1 MGDHVA
7 RCTGGQRT
15 AVPTSRHSRR
25 AAFVVLAAALFTS
38 CLVLPSEP
46 ASASTV
52 DDSDVLDPKSG
63 AYFGSTL
70 DWSSDGAAEQA
81 QRLGAPSAVY
91 AHESSLPLTDAG
103 LSYLSGF
110 IAQTAME
117 GALPAI
123 MLAPQVELA
132 AIDEDFAAD
141 VASDLAS
148 VLDDPAD
155 PAYIVF
161 APDMNSTWQ
170 PWGQQPAAYRAAFGE
185 LATAIHKD
193 LPGAAM
199 VWSPTWGGGYPF
211 AEATFASGTVQ
222 ELDTNIDGTVSAD
235 DDPYSPYYPGD
246 EAVDWVGLSLYHD
259 DSDGGTAV
267 NTVPADGDFAERLG
281 SAAGETDPVLAQQF
295 YSRYVDGKNKPMM
308 LRTAALYSPSGGGPD
323 ELSIK
328 QAWWQQVFSAVS
340 EGQYDRID
348 VVLWQ
353 DSTATRGAVGESF
366 IDWSASINS
375 ATRSAFVND
384 LMSSDLQLGPVTDR
398 VDSAGREPTSG
409 TTISGLWA
417 WMVVAAVVVGA
428 LTLAL
433 RALYSRNRFRLAYNG
448 PGNRDLRIDMLRGV
462 AIVFVIVNHIGLTSI
477 FQNGTQEAIGVV
489 SGAELF
495 VLFSGAVLGMVYRPK
510 VVAGGIGEV
519 VIRTTRRSWKL
530 YYTAVTVVLIVFFAS
545 QLPFVNASQVTTFTD
560 QGSGAEGSSA
570 SGRVYNLYTNAEQL
584 LGYPVNP
591 QIIVDILSLRLGPWQ
606 FNVMGLYVVLLLLSP
621 LVLWALSRRMWV
633 LVLAVSVSLYA
644 VDAVTHF
651 RVLPAQ
657 FEDSFPLLTWQLLF
671 VLGMVGGFYRRELVH
686 WFRSRGGAVVL
697 IAAVLLAAALMIFSW
712 SNPYLSSPQDVRL
725 SLVSD
730 NTYRSIYAALFERT
744 YLEPGRLLNVVLV
757 VIAGYAL
764 LSAYWKPIAAVT
776 GWFFVPLGQ
785 ATLYVFIMHI
795 FFALI
800 ISNVPVLREGTIW
813 LNSLVYVLVLM
824 LMWVMVKTKFLYRI
838 VPR

>member
-1 MGDHVA
+1 MAVGALVVA
-7 RCTGGQRT
+7 FFALSSVLPIS
-15 AVPTSRHSRR
+15 AVN
-25 AAFVVLAAALFTS
+25 AAA
-38 CLVLPSEP
+38 
-46 ASASTV
+46 V
-52 DDSDVLDPKSG
+52 DDSGSDSDILDPKSG

-70 DWSSDGAAEQA
+70 DWSSDGAAQQA

-91 AHESSLPLTDAG
+91 AHEASVPLADAG

-110 IAQTAME
+110 ITQTAE
-117 GALPAI
+117 QGSLPAI
-123 MLAPQVELA
+123 VLTPQVDLA
-132 AIDEDFAAD
+132 EIDAAFSDD
-141 VASDLAS
+141 VASDLAG
-148 VLDDPAD
+148 VLGDPSD
-155 PAYIVF
+155 PVYIVF

-170 PWGQQPAAYRAAFGE
+170 QWGQQPTAYRDAFGA
-185 LATAIHKD
+185 LATAIHRD

-211 AEATFASGTVQ
+211 TGATFASGALQ
-222 ELDTNIDGTVSAD
+222 ELDTNFDGMVSAD

-246 EAVDWVGLSLYHD
+246 AAVDWVGLSLYHD
-259 DSDGGTAV
+259 DSDGGAAI
-267 NTVPADGDFAERLG
+267 NTMPADGAFAERLG
-281 SAAGETDPVLAQQF
+281 PTTGQAESGLAQQF
-295 YSRYVDGKNKPMM
+295 YARYVTGKNKPMM
-308 LRTAALYSPSGGGPD
+308 LRTAALYSPSGGGPN
-323 ELSIK
+323 ELAIK
-328 QAWWQQVFSAVS
+328 QAWWQQVFRAVGV
-340 EGQYDRID
+340 GQYDQIN

-366 IDWSASINS
+366 IDWSATINS
-375 ATRSAFVND
+375 TTRSAFVDD
-384 LMSSDLQLGPVTDR
+384 LASSDLQLGPVTDR
-398 VDSAGREPTSG
+398 VDSAGMGITSG

-417 WMVVAAVVVGA
+417 WAVAAAVLVAALA
-428 LTLAL
+428 LTL
-433 RALYSRNRFRLAYNG
+433 RALYARNRFRLAYDG

-495 VLFSGAVLGMVYRPK
+495 VLFSGAVIGMVYRPK

-530 YYTAVTVVLIVFFAS
+530 YYTALAVVLTVFFAS

-560 QGSGAEGSSA
+560 QGSGAEGTTA

-591 QIIVDILSLRLGPWQ
+591 QIVVDVLSLRLGPWQ
-606 FNVMGLYVVLLLLSP
+606 FNVMGLYVVLLLISP
-621 LVLWALSRRMWV
+621 LILWALSRRWWV
-633 LVLAVSVSLYA
+633 LVLFVSVSLYV
-644 VDAVTHF
+644 VDAVTRF
-651 RVLPAQ
+651 RLLPAQ

-671 VLGMVGGFYRRELVH
+671 VLGMVGGYYRRELVR
-686 WFRSRGGAVVL
+686 WFRSRLGAVVL
-697 IAAVLLAAALMIFSW
+697 IAAVVLAVALVIFSW
-712 SNPYLSSPQDVRL
+712 SNSYLSSPQDVRL
-725 SLVSD
+725 ALISD
-730 NTYRSIYAALFERT
+730 NVHRNIYTAFFERT

-776 GWFFVPLGQ
+776 GWFFIPLGQ

-800 ISNVPVLREGTIW
+800 ISNVPVLREGTVW

-824 LMWVMVKTKFLYRI
+824 LMWAMVKTKFLFRI